1 MAQEIIKIL
10 MTDDHP
16 MIIEGYQNT
25 LLATKKESQ
34 KLIIDIATNCD
45 ESLELINKSIS
56 LGEHYTVCFFD
67 ISMPP
72 SSDGEFKSGEDL
84 ALYVRKKTRRT
95 KIVMLT
101 MFDESYRIHSII
113 NNIDPEGFLIKSDIT
128 SRELASAFQAVL
140 HNPPFYSGTVN
151 QIIKRTR
158 FSNLEVDEVNH
169 HILYLI
175 SKSMKNKDIAKELNL
190 SLSSIE
196 KKKKLLKEI
205 FKVEEGD
212 EKTLIEKA
220 KGYGFLNN

>member
-1 MAQEIIKIL
+1 MAKETIKIL

-16 MIIEGYQNT
+16 MIIEGYRNT
-25 LLATKKESQ
+25 LLATKTREQALS
-34 KLIIDIATNCD
+34 IDFATNCD
-45 ESLELINKSIS
+45 ESLGLIKKSIA
-56 LGEHYTVCFFD
+56 LGEFYNVYFFD

-72 SSDGEFKSGEDL
+72 SLDGAFKSGEDL
-84 ALYVRKKTRRT
+84 AMYVREKSPSS

-113 NNIDPEGFLIKSDIT
+113 KNINPEGFLIKSDLT

-140 HNPPFYSGTVN
+140 NNPPFYSGTVN
-151 QIIKRTR
+151 QVIRKTS
-158 FSNLEVDEVNH
+158 FSNLEVDETNH

-175 SKSMKNKDIAKELNL
+175 SKGVKNKDIATQMML

-196 KKKKLLKEI
+196 KKKKQLKEI

-212 EKTLIEKA
+212 DNRLIEKA
-220 KGYGFLNN
+220 RGYGFIN

>member
-1 MAQEIIKIL
+1 MEKETIKIL

-16 MIIEGYQNT
+16 MIIEGYRNT

-34 KLIIDIATNCD
+34 NLIIDFATNCD
-45 ESLELINKSIS
+45 ESLELIDKSIA
-56 LGEHYTVCFFD
+56 LGEFYSVYFFD

-72 SSDGEFKSGEDL
+72 SKDGKFKSGEDL
-84 ALYVRKKTRRT
+84 ALYVRRKSPSS

-113 NNIDPEGFLIKSDIT
+113 NNINPEGFLIKSDLT
-128 SRELASAFQAVL
+128 SRELASAFQAVIN
-140 HNPPFYSGTVN
+140 NPPFYSGTVN
-151 QIIKRTR
+151 LIIRKTQ

-169 HILYLI
+169 RILHLI
-175 SKSMKNKDIAKELNL
+175 SRGIKNKDIAKEMEL

-196 KKKKLLKEI
+196 KKKRHLKEI

-212 EKTLIEKA
+212 EKSLIEKA
-220 KGYGFLNN
+220 RGYGFID

>member
-1 MAQEIIKIL
+1 MAEETIKIL

-34 KLIIDIATNCD
+34 NLIVDFATNCD
-45 ESLELINKSIS
+45 ESLALINKSIA
-56 LGEHYTVCFFD
+56 LGEIYTVYFFD
-67 ISMPP
+67 ISMPA
-72 SSDGEFKSGEDL
+72 SKDGKIKSGEDL
-84 ALYVRKKTRRT
+84 ALYVRAKSPRS

-101 MFDESYRIHSII
+101 MFDESYRIHRVI
-113 NNIDPEGFLIKSDIT
+113 NNINPEGFLIKSDLT

-140 HNPPFYSGTVN
+140 NNPPFYSGSVN
-151 QIIKRTR
+151 QSVKRTR

-169 HILYLI
+169 RILYLI
-175 SKSMKNKDIAKELNL
+175 SRGMKNKDIAKEMEL

-205 FKVEEGD
+205 FKVDEGD
-212 EKTLIEKA
+212 EKTLLEKA
-220 KGYGFLNN
+220 KGYGFID

>member
-1 MAQEIIKIL
+1 MAETTIKIL

-34 KLIIDIATNCD
+34 NLIIDFATNCD

-56 LGEHYTVCFFD
+56 LGEFYTVYFFD

-72 SSDGEFKSGEDL
+72 SKDGKFKSGEDL
-84 ALYVRKKTRRT
+84 AMYVREKSPRS

-101 MFDESYRIHSII
+101 MFNESYRIHHVI
-113 NNIDPEGFLIKSDIT
+113 NKINPEGFLIKSDLT
-128 SRELASAFQAVL
+128 SRELASGFQAVL
-140 HNPPFYSGTVN
+140 NNPPFYSGTVN
-151 QIIKRTR
+151 QSIKKTR

-169 HILYLI
+169 RILYLI
-175 SKSMKNKDIAKELNL
+175 SRGIKNKDIAKEMGL

-205 FKVEEGD
+205 FKIEEGD

-220 KGYGFLNN
+220 KGYGFID

>member
-1 MAQEIIKIL
+1 MAQETIKIL

-34 KLIIDIATNCD
+34 NLIIDFATNCD
-45 ESLELINKSIS
+45 ESLSLINKSIA
-56 LGEHYTVCFFD
+56 LGEIYTVYFFD

-72 SSDGEFKSGEDL
+72 SSDGKIKSGQDL
-84 ALYVRKKTRRT
+84 AMYVRQKSPRS

-113 NNIDPEGFLIKSDIT
+113 NNINPEGFLIKSDLT

-140 HNPPFYSGTVN
+140 KNPPFYSGTVN
-151 QIIKRTR
+151 QIIKKTR

-169 HILYLI
+169 RILYLVSRGI
-175 SKSMKNKDIAKELNL
+175 KNKDIAKEMQL

-220 KGYGFLNN
+220 RGYGFIS

>member
-1 MAQEIIKIL
+1 MELETIKIL

-25 LLATKKESQ
+25 LITTKKASQ
-34 KLIIDIATNCD
+34 NLIIDIATNCD
-45 ESLELINKSIS
+45 ESLVLINKSLS
-56 LGEHYTVCFFD
+56 LGEPYSIYFFD

-72 SSDGEFKSGEDL
+72 SSDGTIKSGEDL
-84 ALYVRKKTRRT
+84 AMFVRKKSPKS

-101 MFDESYRIHSII
+101 MFDEPYRIHSII
-113 NNIDPEGFLIKSDIT
+113 NNINPEGFLIKSDLT

-140 HNPPFYSGTVN
+140 NNPPFYSGTVN
-151 QIIKRTR
+151 QIIRKTR

-169 HILYLI
+169 RILYLI
-175 SKSMKNKDIAKELNL
+175 SRGIKNKDIAKEMEL

-220 KGYGFLNN
+220 RGYGFIG